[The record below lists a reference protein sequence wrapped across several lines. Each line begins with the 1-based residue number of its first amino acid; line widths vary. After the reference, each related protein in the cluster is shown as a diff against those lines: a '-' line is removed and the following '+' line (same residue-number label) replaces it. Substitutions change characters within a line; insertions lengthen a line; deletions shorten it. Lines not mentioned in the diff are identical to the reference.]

1 MKFNLLIWSL
11 VGLAAA
17 SPVARRMDKDE
28 KRNTPLNAFL
38 TILLEYLPP
47 IDGTISA
54 VTGVLT
60 AFENLISDLTGVSD
74 TYNQLGG
81 ACTKYTVIFARGTS
95 EPGNVGILVGPPFFY
110 ALEAAVGTSS
120 LTIQGVNNYA
130 ASVATYLAGGDPVG
144 SAEMA
149 KEIKAAYA
157 SCPNTKLVVAGY
169 SQGGQLV
176 HNSIALLPAAVAKW
190 ISSVVI
196 FGDPDKGQAI
206 PNVPASKV
214 VVYCGAGDNIC
225 ANGDLILPAHLVYA
239 ENAAAAAAFVVAA
252 AA

>member
-1 MKFNLLIWSL
+1 MKFNSLLIWSL

-17 SPVARRMDKDE
+17 SPVARRMESNE
-28 KRNTPLNAFL
+28 KRNTPLNDFL
-38 TILLEYLPP
+38 TILLEYLPAV
-47 IDGTISA
+47 DNTISA

-60 AFENLISDLTGVSD
+60 KFEDLVSDLTGVSD
-74 TYNQLGG
+74 TYNELGG

-95 EPGNVGILVGPPFFY
+95 EPGNVGILVGPPFFE
-110 ALEAAVGTSS
+110 ALEALVGASS
-120 LTIQGVNNYA
+120 LTIQGVNNYV
-130 ASVATYLAGGDPVG
+130 ASVATYIAGGDPVG

-157 SCPNTKLVVAGY
+157 SCPNTHLVVSGY

-176 HNSIALLPAAVAKW
+176 HNSIALLPASVAKW

-196 FGDPDKGQAI
+196 FGDPDDGKAI
-206 PNVPASKV
+206 PNVDASKV
-214 VVYCGAGDNIC
+214 DVYCNADDNIC
-225 ANGDLILPAHLVYA
+225 VNGDLILPAHLIYG

-252 AA
+252 A